1 MGGVQRSTAQP
12 REKPQAPASRS
23 RAASAS
29 NGCFPNERGRP
40 LGRPRRDVKQA
51 ISCAEPCSPLER
63 MSLRPETV
71 LVHLPAGWVSCRR
84 HPERQ
89 VRRRSYPGRSSGS
102 RRRPVTAS
110 RLSLRCWPDHRVL
123 SSARPSRHATSSP
136 TTWSRVTSSRATSS
150 SSSCWRDDG
159 KRAFRCLFRS
169 RTVLCDSTSRSTE
182 RTTQHSS
189 GPCISGLRPRVRSS
203 LRRRRR
209 PTPAQRPRI
218 H

>member
-1 MGGVQRSTAQP
+1 MGVVQRSTAQP

-29 NGCFPNERGRP
+29 SGCFQNERGRP
-40 LGRPRRDVKQA
+40 PGRPRRDLKRA
-51 ISCAEPCSPLER
+51 ISCAEPCSPLEP
-63 MSLRPETV
+63 MSLPPVTM
-71 LVHLPAGWVSCRR
+71 LVHLPAGSVSCRR

-102 RRRPVTAS
+102 
-110 RLSLRCWPDHRVL
+110 HQVL
-123 SSARPSRHATSSP
+123 SSARPSHRATLSP

-150 SSSCWRDDG
+150 SSSCWRGDG

-189 GPCISGLRPRVRSS
+189 EPCISGLRPRVRSS

-209 PTPAQRPRI
+209 PTPAPRPRI